1 MNLIL
6 RLLFNLYI
14 IIKFFQEFFEF
25 LRLQFLTNFLK
36 FLQNIKLFDKDGQL
50 FKMNWNLFLLLYLQ
64 YKFINNIA
72 QFIN

>member
-1 MNLIL
+1 MNLIQ

-50 FKMNWNLFLLLYLQ
+50 FKMNWNLFLLLNLQ

-72 QFIN
+72 